1 MHFLANSA
9 KPVCSEK
16 GGIVMVEKKT
26 TSEKV
31 FDVFNHLLMLVLLL
45 ITLYPFWYVI
55 MCSVSEPSALVGD
68 KGLMLLP
75 QGFSLASYKSVFENP
90 NIYTGYRTTILV
102 VVLGTTF
109 NVIMTSLGA
118 FVLTRKHFAIR
129 KPMMLLILFT
139 MYFNGGMIPRY
150 LLIYN
155 TLDMGDSIWALIL
168 PTAISTYNLIVMR
181 TNFEN
186 IPQSL
191 EEAAKIDGASDFL
204 VFCKV
209 IMPLSAPIIAVM
221 VLFYGVDKW
230 NAWFDAMLFMRSREK
245 YPLQLILREILLY
258 NSADTSSTMGGDAGA
273 AEKFMIGEGIRYS
286 TIMVATVPI
295 LCVYPFI
302 QKYFV
307 KGVMI
312 GAVKG

>member
-1 MHFLANSA
+1 M
-9 KPVCSEK
+9 
-16 GGIVMVEKKT
+16 IEKKT
-26 TSEKV
+26 TLEKV
-31 FDVFNHLLMLVLLL
+31 FDVFNHLLMFVLLL

-55 MCSVSEPSALVGD
+55 MCSISEPSALVGE

-75 QGFSLASYKSVFENP
+75 EGFSLTSYKSVFENP

-102 VVLGTTF
+102 VVLGTAF

-139 MYFNGGMIPRY
+139 MYFSGGMIPRY

-191 EEAAKIDGASDFL
+191 EEAAKIDGASDFV